1 MNHFEHNGADNTID
15 SYDNNHEDGDDNAG
29 DEDHGRG
36 DDDGNNDHDDY
47 ANDHGHDDDGNG
59 NNHKDSYDHVE
70 GDINNHGDDDSDDI
84 WSVRE
89 GPSMRHILLRE
100 TQRNC
105 KLRGGPED
113 KTNKT
118 LVSIHTR
125 FIPTCQML
133 PLIFSEI
140 YSWCFTTMW
149 SREKFRRLVSFI

>member
-1 MNHFEHNGADNTID
+1 MT
-15 SYDNNHEDGDDNAG
+15 S
-29 DEDHGRG
+29 
-36 DDDGNNDHDDY
+36 
-47 ANDHGHDDDGNG
+47 
-59 NNHKDSYDHVE
+59 
-70 GDINNHGDDDSDDI
+70 DDDSDDI

-105 KLRGGPED
+105 KLRGGAED
-113 KTNKT
+113 KTNTT

>member
-105 KLRGGPED
+105 KQD
-113 KTNKT
+113 QVNNAN
-118 LVSIHTR
+118 SA
-125 FIPTCQML
+125 FIF
-133 PLIFSEI
+133 LINLLIGQGCGS
-140 YSWCFTTMW
+140 
-149 SREKFRRLVSFI
+149 LG

>member
-15 SYDNNHEDGDDNAG
+15 SYDNNHEDGDDDAD

-70 GDINNHGDDDSDDI
+70 GDVNDHGDDDSDDI

-118 LVSIHTR
+118 QLYIQGLS
-125 FIPTCQML
+125 L
-133 PLIFSEI
+133 PAKCCHEYFP
-140 YSWCFTTMW
+140 
-149 SREKFRRLVSFI
+149 K